1 MATIKDIAQACG
13 VSLMTVSRA
22 LRENS
27 PVKESTRKRI
37 LEEAE
42 RQGYTNT
49 ARQGR
54 PASAEP
60 PRQVQLI
67 LGNINGSMYYF
78 HMRLLTALEQQL
90 AACGY
95 ECIIRTTNGSYNI
108 FLRIIER
115 IKRSRCAGTILFGSF
130 EPEQL
135 ETLLLALPGALLLD
149 NHVRES
155 FSGAYSSFSFNNRK
169 AAYLAVKHLI
179 SRGRKRVALVTGP
192 KEHFFTREM
201 CMGYQEALSE
211 AGIKFDP
218 ALIIHTD
225 FLAAGAADGLRN
237 LLSQHI
243 DLDSVATNDEMATG
257 VYRVLQERH
266 LRIPDDV
273 AICGCDNLP
282 IGEQLYPEL
291 TTIILDYQDL
301 ASAAIKHIISGKS
314 KQVRQKILLE
324 PQLLIKSST

>member
-179 SRGRKRVALVTGP
+179 SRERKRVALVTGP

-225 FLAAGAADGLRN
+225 FLAAGAADGLRS

-243 DLDSVATNDEMATG
+243 DFDGVATNDEMATG

>member
-22 LRENS
+22 LREKS
-27 PVKESTRKRI
+27 PVKPVTRKRI

-42 RQGYTNT
+42 RQGYTNV

-54 PASAEP
+54 PASTEP

-78 HMRLLTALEQQL
+78 HMRLLTALEQKL

-108 FLRIIER
+108 FLRLIER

-130 EPEQL
+130 DPDQL
-135 ETLLLALPGALLLD
+135 EHLLSTLPGALLLD
-149 NHVRES
+149 NYIGES
-155 FSGAYSSFSFNNRK
+155 FKGNYSSFSFDNRK
-169 AAYLAVKHLI
+169 AACLAVEHLI
-179 SRGRKRVALVTGP
+179 RRGRKRIALVTGP
-192 KEHFFTREM
+192 EDHFFTQEM
-201 CMGYQEALSE
+201 ISGYKEALSE
-211 AGIKFDP
+211 GGLPFREE
-218 ALIIHTD
+218 LIVNTD
-225 FLAAGAADGLRN
+225 FLAAGAAGKMRELIAEKILFDG
-237 LLSQHI
+237 I
-243 DLDSVATNDEMATG
+243 ATNDEMATG
-257 VYRVLQERH
+257 IYRVLQENG
-266 LRIPDDV
+266 LKIPQDI

-291 TTIILDYQDL
+291 TTIVLDYQEL
-301 ASAAIKHIISGKS
+301 ASAAIGHILSGKH
-314 KQVRQKILLE
+314 KQVPLKIQLAPE
-324 PQLLIKSST
+324 LLIKSST